1 MTLIE
6 LLFFIFQIFIWWL
19 IFGFFKR
26 VLLVAVCINHFYSVS
41 YLCFDN
47 SSLANSG
54 ARHCLLDQEDD
65 KQEQIIS

>member
-1 MTLIE
+1 MVVNL
-6 LLFFIFQIFIWWL
+6 W
-19 IFGFFKR
+19 FFKR

-54 ARHCLLDQEDD
+54 ARHCSLDQEDN

>member
-1 MTLIE
+1 MVVNL
-6 LLFFIFQIFIWWL
+6 W
-19 IFGFFKR
+19 FFKR
-26 VLLVAVCINHFYSVS
+26 VLLVAVCINHFHSVS
-41 YLCFDN
+41 YLCFDD

>member
-1 MTLIE
+1 MVVNL
-6 LLFFIFQIFIWWL
+6 W
-19 IFGFFKR
+19 FFKR
-26 VLLVAVCINHFYSVS
+26 VLLVAVCINHFHSVS

-54 ARHCLLDQEDD
+54 TRHCSLDQEDD

>member
-6 LLFFIFQIFIWWL
+6 LLFSYFICL
-19 IFGFFKR
+19 YGGSSLAFKR

-54 ARHCLLDQEDD
+54 ARHCSLDQEDD